1 MKYAGEGILDSSEH
15 YFMRSTAFA
24 VGTLYYVLSA
34 GRFDVTPSYRVSR
47 LNYDS
52 LLLLVV
58 HSGKIRC
65 HSGDETA
72 TAAAGDLLLLD
83 CSKPHTYYA
92 LSNASFSFI
101 HFGGGESARL
111 FTCIHEQEGLSL
123 HPSHAAEIR
132 SALDEIMAVSRQ
144 HKPLS
149 ETEISLAVYRILMTI
164 LSDARACRFPD
175 DEKQIVSDSVEYILR
190 HLSEKLSVEGIAAQ
204 YGYSAGYFSR
214 LFRRSTGF
222 SPYQFILNSR
232 IDHSRR
238 LLATTALPVQEI
250 ADRSGFAGL
259 ANFSCAFRR
268 ATGVSPSDFRKNPV

>member
-1 MKYAGEGILDSSEH
+1 
-15 YFMRSTAFA
+15 
-24 VGTLYYVLSA
+24 
-34 GRFDVTPSYRVSR
+34 
-47 LNYDS
+47 
-52 LLLLVV
+52 
-58 HSGKIRC
+58 
-65 HSGDETA
+65 
-72 TAAAGDLLLLD
+72 
-83 CSKPHTYYA
+83 
-92 LSNASFSFI
+92 
-101 HFGGGESARL
+101 
-111 FTCIHEQEGLSL
+111 
-123 HPSHAAEIR
+123 
-132 SALDEIMAVSRQ
+132 MAVSRQ

-268 ATGVSPSDFRKNPV
+268 ATGVSPSDGLRCKYRGTPSASFSMGRCDSGISSSCGVFGADGHSDGLCQSGWKAGSGCGGAGCVQDSGGTKGCSFSKGSAFAAGWGGMGEFMTAG